1 MLRAHKNNKKNNFIA
16 GWYIEDSLV
25 CDNIIRFYNKNSNYI
40 NRGAMG
46 VNGKIDL
53 DKKNSF
59 DLGFDSNDNREPL
72 FSYKKNLSK
81 ILELYKNK
89 YKMCSEQQNQWGL
102 YEGYNIQ
109 KYPKG
114 GGFPAWHYENTGYGY
129 RINRHLVFMT
139 YLNDVLKD
147 GETEFMYQKIKIK
160 PEKGLTLIWPA
171 TWEYTHRGNICP
183 NQEKYIMTG
192 WYSYKDV

>member
-1 MLRAHKNNKKNNFIA
+1 MLRAHKNNKKDNFIA

-59 DLGFDSNDNREPL
+59 DLGLDSDDNREPL
-72 FSYKKNLSK
+72 LSYKENLSK

-109 KYPKG
+109 KYPKEG
-114 GGFPAWHYENTGYGY
+114 GYPAWHYENTGYEY
-129 RINRHLVFMT
+129 RINRHLVFI
-139 YLNDVLKD
+139 
-147 GETEFMYQKIKIK
+147 FIQF
-160 PEKGLTLIWPA
+160 
-171 TWEYTHRGNICP
+171 
-183 NQEKYIMTG
+183 
-192 WYSYKDV
+192 

>member
-1 MLRAHKNNKKNNFIA
+1 MKEIVLNTPDQPCFIGAWYLPQISICDQVVAAFHSDLLIKEEGRSGGNKQGIVQKNIKDSIDAELSNRPDIA
-16 GWYIEDSLV
+16 DDFTANLLAVLQQY
-25 CDNIIRFYNKNSNYI
+25 KQ
-40 NRGAMG
+40 
-46 VNGKIDL
+46 K
-53 DKKNSF
+53 
-59 DLGFDSNDNREPL
+59 
-72 FSYKKNLSK
+72 FSYSDDVETFIVDHL
-81 ILELYKNK
+81 
-89 YKMCSEQQNQWGL
+89 
-102 YEGYNIQ
+102 NIQ

-183 NQEKYIMTG
+183 DQEKYILTG
-192 WYSYKDV
+192 WYSYKNV